1 MKKDF
6 STLTFDD
13 FRELAVDPSLNR
25 HEKVGFPTEYRE
37 GKEIEIFHDIIQKLP
52 SLSRT
57 KSTVMEIG
65 PGCSELPLMLVRHC
79 QLKNSDVIF
88 VDNEEMLAQLP
99 DEPCVSKYAGPFP
112 EAIRTHANRLA
123 GSIDTIIAYSVI
135 QYVFAGGNLW
145 EFLDHTLSLLR
156 DGGEILLG
164 DIPNI
169 SMRKRFLAS
178 DSGKLFHQ
186 RFSGEVAPPRVEFN
200 RIEAKHID
208 DSVVLSLVA
217 RARGQGFHA
226 WIIPQELSLPMGN
239 RREDLLI
246 RKP

>member
-13 FRELAVDPSLNR
+13 FRALAVDSSLTR

-37 GKEIEIFHDIIQKLP
+37 GKEVGIFQDIVQKVP
-52 SLSRT
+52 SLSRAQ
-57 KSTVMEIG
+57 STVMEIG
-65 PGCSELPLMLVRHC
+65 PGCSELPLMLIRHC

-99 DEPCVSKYAGPFP
+99 NEPRISKYAGPFP
-112 EAIRTHANRLA
+112 EAIRTQAARLA

-135 QYVFAGGNLW
+135 QYVFVGGNIW
-145 EFLDHTLSLLR
+145 GFLDQALSLLR
-156 DGGEILLG
+156 GGGEIFLG

-169 SMRKRFLAS
+169 SMRKRFFAS
-178 DSGKLFHQ
+178 DSGKEFHQ
-186 RFSGEVAPPRVEFN
+186 RFSGDVTPPSVEFN
-200 RIEAKHID
+200 RIEASHID
-208 DSVVLSLVA
+208 DSVVLSMVA
-217 RARGQGFHA
+217 RARSQGFHA
-226 WIIPQELSLPMGN
+226 WILPQDLSLPMGN